1 MAEGIKGAPNV
12 YGAGLDFD
20 YSVWTAGTVL
30 DLVNVPWN
38 NDYRDVVRF
47 PDRNALNTYINGLS
61 PAGIKIENLTYAKPG
76 QDIMIGIPYN
86 RVNRYNYL
94 RASNPLMPI
103 SGDIQKDFY
112 YFILECEFV
121 GPNVTRIKVQLDVW
135 QTYVYDV
142 QFGNCYVE
150 RGHIGIANTNAFNNY
165 GRDYLTVPEGLD
177 IGGEYQQ
184 VMRRSETVML
194 NASLPFGGET
204 AAKYGDVI
212 VVSAVNLEAD
222 PGTVD
227 DPKLESATGSQ
238 INGMPSGADFYYFE
252 NVGDFEYKLLS
263 LAAAPWITQGI
274 ISVTLTPSL
283 ARYNVLGAL
292 PASGSKIDNIVMGPA
307 SHILQLDWRN
317 TNDLVG
323 QIPARYRGLKKFWT
337 FPYMMIEMT
346 TWTGNPAILKPEMWN
361 TPNAYIMERISLT
374 PPNQR
379 IEFFPRSYNAKSGI
393 TPNNLYD
400 LTEDQIQA
408 LAAIDYD
415 FAASLHQT
423 GDDGGE
429 YLDLTVQIGNLPRLP
444 IVNNMAISYLA
455 SNKNSIAYAFQ
466 SADWSQQRAL
476 AGAQAQYDVA
486 TGAISTN
493 TRGGN
498 IAQGTNQAAM
508 ANNNRTLAA
517 QAIVNSISQGVSGI
531 GTALTPAGA
540 GGSAIQGV
548 SNAAATGINAGIQTA
563 ANDASLG
570 ITNRNIRQ
578 NVANENQQSAL
589 VRDTNVDLA
598 RFAARGDYANE
609 IAGVNAKI
617 QDAKMIQPSVSG
629 QFAGEALNIE
639 HNKLEVSLR
648 WKMLDNAA
656 MRVVGEYWLR
666 FGYAIH
672 AFINVPQD
680 LKVMSKFTYWKMT
693 QTYIKASNIP
703 EGHKQAIRGIL
714 EKGFTNWSN
723 PDDIGV
729 IDIADNAPLGGI
741 SY

>member
-1 MAEGIKGAPNV
+1 MAEGIKGAPNN

-30 DLVNVPWN
+30 NLVNVPWN

-47 PDRNALNTYINGLS
+47 ADRNALNAYIDSIAPSGT
-61 PAGIKIENLTYAKPG
+61 KIENMTYAKPG
-76 QDIMIGIPYN
+76 QDIFIGIPYN

-103 SGDIQKDFY
+103 TDDIQKDFY
-112 YFILECEFV
+112 YFILECEYV
-121 GPNVTRIKVQLDVW
+121 NPTTTRIRVQLDLW
-135 QTYVYDV
+135 QTYIYDV

-150 RGHIGIANTNAFNNY
+150 RGHIGIANSNAFNNY

-177 IGGEYQQ
+177 IGGEYLQ

-212 VVSAVNLEAD
+212 VVSATDLDAD
-222 PGTVD
+222 PGSVD
-227 DPKLESATGSQ
+227 DPKLESASGSM
-238 INGMPSGADFYYFE
+238 INGMPSGANFYYFE
-252 NVGDFEYKLLS
+252 NIGDFEYKMLS

-274 ISVTLTPSL
+274 ISVTYTPSL
-283 ARYNVLGAL
+283 ARYAVLGNL
-292 PASGSKIDNIVMGPA
+292 PASGSKIDNVVIGPA
-307 SHILQLDWRN
+307 LHAMQLDWRN
-317 TNDLVG
+317 TNDLVS
-323 QIPARYRGLKKFWT
+323 QIPARYRSLKKFWT
-337 FPYMMIEMT
+337 YPYMILEMT
-346 TWTGNPAILKPEMWN
+346 TWTGNPAILKPELWN
-361 TPNAYIMERISLT
+361 SDHAYVMERMSLT

-379 IEFFPRSYNAKSGI
+379 IEFYPRSYNVRSGI
-393 TPNNLYD
+393 TPQNLYD
-400 LTEDQIQA
+400 LTEAQIQSI
-408 LAAIDYD
+408 AAIDSD

-429 YLDLTVQIGNLPRLP
+429 YLDITVQIGNLPRLP
-444 IVNNMAISYLA
+444 VVNNMALNYLA
-455 SNKNSIAYAFQ
+455 SNKNQIAFGYQ
-466 SADWSQQRAL
+466 NADWSQQRAL
-476 AGAQAQYDVA
+476 AGAQAQYDIA
-486 TGAISTN
+486 TGAIGTN
-493 TRGGN
+493 TRAGD

-508 ANNNRTLAA
+508 ANTNRTLGA
-517 QAIVNSISQGVSGI
+517 QALVNSISQGVSGV
-531 GTALTPAGA
+531 GSALTPGGA
-540 GGSAIQGV
+540 GGSAITGLSQGG
-548 SNAAATGINAGIQTA
+548 ATAINAGIQTA
-563 ANDASLG
+563 ANDANLG
-570 ITNRNIRQ
+570 ITNRNVRQ
-578 NVANENQQSAL
+578 NVANENRQASL

-598 RFAARGDYANE
+598 RFAARGDYAND
-609 IAGVNAKI
+609 IAAINARV

-629 QFAGEALNIE
+629 QFGGESLNIE
-639 HNKLEVSLR
+639 HNKLEFSLR
-648 WKMLDNAA
+648 WKLIDPAA
-656 MRVVGEYWLR
+656 MRVIGEYWLR

-672 AFINVPQD
+672 SFINVPQD

-693 QTYIKASNIP
+693 QTYIRAANIP

-729 IDIADNAPLGGI
+729 IDIADNTPLGGI

>member
-1 MAEGIKGAPNV
+1 MANGIPGPPNV

-20 YSVWTAGTVL
+20 YSVWTAGTSL

-47 PDRNALNTYINGLS
+47 NNRAALNTYIDGLA
-61 PAGIKIENLTYAKPG
+61 PAGITIENMMYAKPG
-76 QDIMIGIPYN
+76 QDVFLPIPYN

-103 SGDIQKDFY
+103 EGDIQKDFY
-112 YFILECEFV
+112 YFILECEYV
-121 GPNVTRIKVQLDVW
+121 NPSTTRLRIQLDVW

-212 VVSAVNLEAD
+212 VVSATDLDAD

-227 DPKLESATGSQ
+227 DPKLESASGSQ
-238 INGMPSGADFYYFE
+238 INGMPSGANFYYFE
-252 NVGDFEYKLLS
+252 NIGDFEYKMLS

-274 ISVTLTPSL
+274 ISVTYTPSL
-283 ARYNVLGAL
+283 ARYNVLGSL
-292 PASGSKIDNIVMGPA
+292 PASGSKIANLVMGPA
-307 SHILQLDWRN
+307 LHSMQLDWRN

-323 QIPARYRGLKKFWT
+323 QIPERYRGLKKFWT
-337 FPYMMIEMT
+337 FPYMLIEMT
-346 TWTGNPAILKPEMWN
+346 TWTGNPAILKPELWN
-361 TPNAYIMERISLT
+361 SANAHMMERISLT
-374 PPNQR
+374 PPSQR
-379 IEFFPRSYNAKSGI
+379 VEFYPRSYNARSGI
-393 TPNNLYD
+393 TPENLYD

-408 LAAIDYD
+408 LAAIDFD
-415 FAASLHQT
+415 FAASLHQG

-429 YLDLTVQIGNLPRLP
+429 YLDLTVQIGNLPHLP
-444 IVNNMAISYLA
+444 VVNNMALSYLA
-455 SNKNSIAYAFQ
+455 SNKNSIAYGFN

-476 AGAQAQYDVA
+476 AGAQAQYDIA
-486 TGAISTN
+486 TGAIGTN
-493 TRGGN
+493 TKAGN

-517 QAIVNSISQGVSGI
+517 QAIANSISQGVAGVGS
-531 GTALTPAGA
+531 ALTPGGA
-540 GGSAIQGV
+540 GGSAITGLAQGG
-548 SNAAATGINAGIQTA
+548 NTAINAGIQTA

-570 ITNRNIRQ
+570 ITNRNVRQ
-578 NVANENQQSAL
+578 TIANENQQAAL

-609 IAGVNAKI
+609 IAGINAKV

-629 QFAGEALNIE
+629 QFGGESLNIE
-639 HNKLEVSLR
+639 HNKLELSLR
-648 WKMLDNAA
+648 WKLIDNASI
-656 MRVVGEYWLR
+656 RVIGEYWLR

-672 AFINVPQD
+672 SFINVPQD
-680 LKVMSKFTYWKMT
+680 LKVMTKFSYWKMT
-693 QTYIKASNIP
+693 QTYIRAANIP